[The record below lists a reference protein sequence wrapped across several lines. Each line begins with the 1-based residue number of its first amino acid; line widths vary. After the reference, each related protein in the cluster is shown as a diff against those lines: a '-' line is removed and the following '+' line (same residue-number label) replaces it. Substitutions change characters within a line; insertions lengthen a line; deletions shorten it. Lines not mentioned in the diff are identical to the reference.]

1 MKELDLVYRTIY
13 AELLQ
18 RSLDVAFQNDFAAAS
33 GNFVAVPV
41 KGKQYWYFDE
51 TTEGATKR
59 RYVGPAD
66 DPEISKRVADFKLI
80 KTDLRARR
88 KLVSTLIRE
97 AGLLAPERLTGDI
110 VEALATAGLF
120 RLRGVLVGTIA
131 YQTYAAHLGVRLPAS
146 AIQTGDADF
155 AQFHS
160 ISAAVQDSVGPM
172 LEVLRRVDPTFRE
185 IPHQVDGHHATKFEN
200 ASRYQ
205 VEFLTPNTGSA
216 DYDSKPSSM
225 PALGGASAEP
235 LRFLDFLIYQPV
247 RAVLL
252 HKGGIPVLVPAP
264 ERFAIHK
271 LIVASR
277 RRQDDSA
284 KRDKDVLQAALLVEA
299 LALGR
304 RQADLGIAFSE
315 AWERGPHW
323 REAIER
329 GLSYLPGP
337 QRKAVAEHLL
347 AGLRDINE
355 DASNYPVLLRG

>member
-1 MKELDLVYRTIY
+1 VKELDLVYRTIY

-18 RSLDVAFQNDFAAAS
+18 RSLDGAFENDFAAAS

-51 TTEGATKR
+51 TAEGKAKR

-66 DPEISKRVADFKLI
+66 DPEISQRVADFKRI
-80 KTDLRARR
+80 KGDLRARR

-97 AGLLAPERLTGDI
+97 AGLPAPERLTGDI

-131 YQTYAAHLGVRLPAS
+131 YQTYAAHLGVRLPSS
-146 AIQTGDADF
+146 AMQTSDADF

-160 ISAAVQDSVGPM
+160 ISAAVEDSVGSM
-172 LEVLRRVDPTFRE
+172 LEVLRRVDPSFRE
-185 IPHQVDGHHATKFEN
+185 IPHQIDGHQTTKFEN
-200 ASRYQ
+200 VSRYQ
-205 VEFLTPNTGSA
+205 VEFLTPNTGTA
-216 DYDSKPSSM
+216 DYDSKPSPM

-235 LRFLDFLIYQPV
+235 LRFLDFLIHEPV
-247 RAVLL
+247 RTAML

-277 RRQDDSA
+277 RRQGDSA
-284 KRDKDVLQAALLVEA
+284 KRDKDVLQAGLLVEA
-299 LALGR
+299 LSLAR
-304 RQADLGIAFSE
+304 RQADLAMVFSE
-315 AWERGPHW
+315 AWERGPSW
-323 REAIER
+323 REAVER
-329 GLSYLPGP
+329 GLSYLPDR
-337 QRKAVAEHLL
+337 QRKMTSEQLL

-355 DASNYPVLLRG
+355 DTSKYPVLLRS